1 MAVLTNQK
9 FVVSWNSGTSNT
21 SATGGIY
28 AQGYDTSSFTKS
40 GSEFLV
46 SRAEPSS
53 PTAQSYP
60 HIASFGSDGFSICWL
75 EGGVDCRI
83 YTSLGNPTS
92 AEFNINSYSAS
103 AARSKPSLTKLND
116 GGFIVTSV
124 NGNSV
129 IGQRF
134 DSTGTILKVI
144 SLATK

>member
-1 MAVLTNQK
+1 MALFLILQPIELEALQKISTTNLGYEQYPSVAVLTNQK

-103 AARSKPSLTKLND
+103 AA
-116 GGFIVTSV
+116 
-124 NGNSV
+124 
-129 IGQRF
+129 
-134 DSTGTILKVI
+134 
-144 SLATK
+144 